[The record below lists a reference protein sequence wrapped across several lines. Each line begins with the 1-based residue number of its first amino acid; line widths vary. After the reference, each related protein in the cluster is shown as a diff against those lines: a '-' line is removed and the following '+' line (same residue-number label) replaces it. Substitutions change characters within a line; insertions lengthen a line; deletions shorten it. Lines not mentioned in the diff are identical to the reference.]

1 MMNFSKSACLLSL
14 DKQGQLLTYF
24 SSGNTTLSLSSISGG
39 TIPNQV
45 ADRAQAIVNSR
56 VGVPAKQIWDIVIDQ
71 LGNVPNIILSRTSAS
86 SNPLAFDVIRGWLP
100 KKVMPYG
107 TDLQGWTLNNTKL
120 LLGVGSI
127 ATAHSA
133 HEVVSKQEM
142 IDMVGH
148 YKDFI
153 QGILNGSLVPIR
165 NGTFPSSYP
174 LETDLGNL
182 TKREIALQDFEARRH
197 GGCMH

>member
-1 MMNFSKSACLLSL
+1 MEYFQKLLIL
-14 DKQGQLLTYF
+14 CC
-24 SSGNTTLSLSSISGG
+24 SGNTTLSLSSIRGG
-39 TIPNQV
+39 TISNQV

-56 VGVPAKQIWDIVIDQ
+56 VSVPAKQIWDIITEQ

-86 SNPLAFDVIRGWLP
+86 SNPLAMDVIEGWLP
-100 KKVMPYG
+100 KKIMPYG
-107 TDLQGWTLNNTKL
+107 TDLGGWTINNTKL

-127 ATAHSA
+127 ASAHSA

-148 YKDFI
+148 YKEFM
-153 QGILNGSLVPIR
+153 QGILNGTLVPVR

-174 LETDLGNL
+174 LETNTGNL
-182 TKREIALQDFEARRH
+182 TKREIAQQDFEARQF